1 MRRQGARRGRAGCCV
16 FELRVCTSSVWSVW
30 SPPVT
35 SRLGW
40 VRGGGGATRPRS
52 PGGIQR
58 CDVSCRVCASATAS
72 ACPALARL
80 SRNVCCRCVGREN
93 GQVTRVECS
102 RPRSTVR
109 AIACVYLYRTEDP
122 QLPAQRHEALA
133 RRPHRP
139 SNLIKPPGGR
149 EAGTHFLLGN
159 QESHHLG
166 TPSVNLK

>member
-52 PGGIQR
+52 PGDVQR

-72 ACPALARL
+72 ACPALAKGL

-122 QLPAQRHEALA
+122 QLPAQRHPASSLP
-133 RRPHRP
+133 RTSSSR
-139 SNLIKPPGGR
+139 R

-159 QESHHLG
+159 QESPHLG